1 MASTS
6 SQSALGPVVVVGGCG
21 FIGSHIVDALRKD
34 PKWSPVS
41 VISRNPNIN
50 QFPGVAYHEGD
61 ICNENAMQS
70 LLAEI
75 KPRVIFHT
83 AAPSAAD
90 PRIKPVQ
97 HHETSVDGT
106 KIILT
111 CGETSPTVKAL
122 VYTSTCAVSTGYQHH
137 NLDETAPLWEPD
149 AKTIPYFRA
158 KALADSL
165 VRKANKSIDNLGKGL
180 LTTTLRLPLVYGE
193 RDVQTIPGMLK
204 TAEEGQTKVQLGNN
218 SGCVEPTYVG
228 NVAIAHLLAAE
239 KLLESG
245 SAAGVEGEAFNI
257 TDGNPQPFW
266 TFARMIWRTGGDKT
280 TPSQVTIVPA
290 WLALSLARGLDWAF
304 FLCTFGQVRPPLT
317 MSPMYIQYTIYN
329 ATYDISKARERL
341 RYAPVADM
349 EEHLRRS
356 VAWEFENHP
365 ERYPKLLGSETPH

>member
-1 MASTS
+1 M
-6 SQSALGPVVVVGGCG
+6 VVGGCG

-50 QFPGVAYHEGD
+50 QFPGVVYHEGD
-61 ICNENAMQS
+61 ICDENAIQS

-75 KPRVIFHT
+75 KPHVIFHT

-90 PRIKPVQ
+90 PKIKPAQ
-97 HHETSVDGT
+97 HHETSVEGT
-106 KIILT
+106 RIILA
-111 CGETSPTVKAL
+111 CGESSPTVKTL
-122 VYTSTCAVSTGYQHH
+122 VYTSTCAVSKGYQHH
-137 NLDETAPLWEPD
+137 NLDETAPLWESD
-149 AKTIPYFRA
+149 SKTIPYFRA
-158 KALADSL
+158 KALGDSL
-165 VRKANKSIDNLGKGL
+165 VRKANKPIDHQGKGL

-228 NVAIAHLLAAE
+228 NVATAHLLAAE
-239 KLLESG
+239 RLLESG
-245 SAAGVEGEAFNI
+245 RGAPDPRVDREAFNI

-266 TFARMIWRTGGDKT
+266 TFARMIWRIGGDKT
-280 TPSQVTIVPA
+280 TPNQVTVVPA

-304 FLCTFGQVRPPLT
+304 FLCTFGKVRPPLT
-317 MSPMYIQYTIYN
+317 MSPLYIQYTIYN

-341 RYAPVADM
+341 LYAPVADT
-349 EEHLRRS
+349 EEHLRSS

-365 ERYPKLLGSETPH
+365 ERYPKLLGNEKLH